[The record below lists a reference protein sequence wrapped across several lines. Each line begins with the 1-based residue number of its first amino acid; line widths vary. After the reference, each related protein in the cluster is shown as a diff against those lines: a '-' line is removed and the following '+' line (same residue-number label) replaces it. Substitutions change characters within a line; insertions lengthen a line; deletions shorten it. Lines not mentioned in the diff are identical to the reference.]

1 VIEEPVW
8 QRPQMSTHYQIGEFA
23 ELGGVSAKT
32 LRFYDEIGVFRPASV
47 DPRTGYRRYRPQQ
60 LADLASILAL
70 KNLGVSLRQVR
81 DLTAKRGSAA
91 DRRPILNELKRNI
104 EQSIQAATQSLHWIN
119 AALDDLGERQAPISV
134 VVKRLPALPIASLRV
149 ELKNYAETS
158 RFEQELLNALP
169 PECLGSLRGVLWHRC
184 ADSGSFDAEPFVT
197 LKKRIDVRVP
207 CDLKHLPEATLAC
220 AYSGL
225 DDESAELA
233 YASVRR
239 WMNVRGYRLDG
250 PKRELNLGE
259 MLEIQFPIRSA

>member
-91 DRRPILNELKRNI
+91 DRRLILNELKRNI
-104 EQSIQAATQSLHWIN
+104 EESIQAATQSLHWIN

-134 VVKRLPALPIASLRV
+134 VVKRLPAPADCLAAGRAK
-149 ELKNYAETS
+149 ELCGNFTIRAGIV
-158 RFEQELLNALP
+158 
-169 PECLGSLRGVLWHRC
+169 ECL
-184 ADSGSFDAEPFVT
+184 
-197 LKKRIDVRVP
+197 
-207 CDLKHLPEATLAC
+207 AT
-220 AYSGL
+220 
-225 DDESAELA
+225 
-233 YASVRR
+233 
-239 WMNVRGYRLDG
+239 
-250 PKRELNLGE
+250 
-259 MLEIQFPIRSA
+259 